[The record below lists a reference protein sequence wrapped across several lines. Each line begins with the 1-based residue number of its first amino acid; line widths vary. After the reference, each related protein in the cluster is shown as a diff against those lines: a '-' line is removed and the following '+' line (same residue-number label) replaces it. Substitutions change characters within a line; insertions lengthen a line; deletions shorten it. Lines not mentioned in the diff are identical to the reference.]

1 MVITIRN
8 VESMIRMAEANAK
21 IHLRTYVDENDVA
34 FATKVMLQC
43 FINTQKVLNYLI
55 FYYNFFYFKGFCYA
69 TYEEGK

>member
-55 FYYNFFYFKGFCYA
+55 FL
-69 TYEEGK
+69 